1 MAEKVFTTRF
11 KLILYRW
18 NSTDGIGKQL
28 AFDIYD
34 EVDLDGN
41 PVTDPTL
48 TPRLV
53 SEENL
58 NTEISDIK
66 TKIKNMESKLKD
78 LGTLSQHPLPITP
91 PAEIESSA
99 DWYLKEFLKDK
110 HSYYVGETDLNIN
123 WKALD
128 PTTNYEELS
137 KPHNEYYRNK
147 IGSIIELFKGLKP
160 SLYDL
165 VGRGNVDE
173 IDLTEAVISI
183 DSYVVSLDRIGMEL
197 KFTLS
202 LEKLREL
209 GCSYITENN
218 IVDFFVDV
226 IGSDTP
232 RGNLHIGEYY
242 GPATKSEIDSLRS
255 DVDSLQP
262 NELEGYFHQ
271 RRFVGV
277 VTAVNY
283 TVEPEQVPTCTITCK
298 SYVAYLD
305 RVNTVKD
312 RALMTFFENYPLD
325 MQQPGIT
332 VFEDILNFKTVDE
345 IFEYVLNTLH
355 LTNKRGSVPE
365 LSGGTVAGTMTG
377 SVTSLTGQ
385 KMSEAGL
392 YMVVKLSGSESLTT
406 VVPAENMTPQITGSS
421 ESITGS
427 PDIDLLIQDDRLKE
441 TKGLLYTSKL
451 SDTKFGVSGLSFYR
465 RAWYNVDD
473 VNQLCTAAG
482 KSTGFS
488 NMYWV
493 SYLYFK
499 VREKYRDVLL
509 RLQDNVSKKLNTI
522 QNEMVEKVHEL
533 GQGSPEIGQI
543 ETEVARKQAVF
554 NKLKDLSRLS
564 KYCYIA
570 AYQEGDSATIRAYN
584 LQVAESH
591 VVFYNVIE
599 SGTSLLSN
607 LFDTTYAYIFDD
619 EPGTLVLRYPRP
631 NMLLVD
637 EKGYVDPD
645 FVINREDILKMNW
658 SRRDFDL
665 MSRQDFS
672 PVTPLSGEIFPF
684 CWAYTDSQI
693 AFKYGSSVASKTV
706 NPNAS
711 LFHLN
716 YIALFSAVALSFKNA
731 STRTMTIA
739 VVNNGRRYC
748 LGRAYFIPDPYFG
761 TEGAAIVGNKSLT
774 GWVAMLHSMTYSY
787 ALESV
792 PTIDLEFIFARR
804 VSNVKIKG

>member
-1 MAEKVFTTRF
+1 MTEKVFTTRF

-18 NSTDGIGKQL
+18 SSVDSIGKQL

-48 TPRLV
+48 TTRPV

-58 NTEISDIK
+58 NNEVSDIK

-78 LGTLSQHPLPITP
+78 LGKLSQHPLPITP

-110 HSYYVGETDLNIN
+110 YPYYVGETDLNIN
-123 WKALD
+123 WKAID

-165 VGRGNVDE
+165 VSRGNVDE

-183 DSYVVSLDRIGMEL
+183 DSYVVSLDRIGIEL

-218 IVDFFVDV
+218 VVDFFVDV
-226 IGSDTP
+226 IGSDVS

-242 GPATKSEIDSLRS
+242 GPVSKSEVDSLRS
-255 DVDSLQP
+255 DIDSLQP
-262 NELEGYFHQ
+262 DELEGYFHQ

-298 SYVAYLD
+298 SYAAYLD

-345 IFEYVLNTLH
+345 IFEYVLNTLY

-377 SVTSLTGQ
+377 TELITGLTEQRMGGPG
-385 KMSEAGL
+385 S
-392 YMVVKLSGSESLTT
+392 YMVVKLLDSESLTT
-406 VVPAENMTPQITGSS
+406 VVPAENMTPQIAGGS

-465 RAWYNVDD
+465 RAWYNVND
-473 VNQLCTAAG
+473 VNQLFTAAG

-509 RLQDNVSKKLNTI
+509 QLQSSVSKKLDTI
-522 QNEMVEKVHEL
+522 RNEMAEL
-533 GQGSPEIGQI
+533 GQESPEI
-543 ETEVARKQAVF
+543 VRKQAVF

-645 FVINREDILKMNW
+645 FVINREDILKMSW
-658 SRRDFDL
+658 SRHDFDL

-684 CWAYTDSQI
+684 CWAYTDSQV
-693 AFKYGSSVASKTV
+693 AFKYGSSVAPKAV
-706 NPNAS
+706 NPNVS

-716 YIALFSAVALSFKNA
+716 YAALFSAVALSFKNA
-731 STRTMTIA
+731 STRTMTIT

-748 LGRAYFIPDPYFG
+748 LGRVYFIPDPYFS
-761 TEGAAIVGNKSLT
+761 TEGAAIAGTRSLT
-774 GWVAMLHSMTYSY
+774 GWVSMLHSMTYSY

-804 VSNVKIKG
+804 VSNIKIKG